1 MKEISMAKSK
11 ERKKGEARLQDTV
24 LGRILIAATVL
35 AGLICAAMF
44 TFMGVYMSSR
54 SQSTMD
60 SVSDQYMGSIGDH
73 EAKRFETA
81 IGLRLEQVCS
91 LARAMPPDGVTG
103 MEQIIEGLVH
113 EAKARDFAYLAFYDG
128 SEYDFENTEADYN
141 GGACFNMLDGSMSQ
155 IGLDD
160 PLSFHNSIMGL
171 GTEKENKIAVGKD
184 AEGNAIIIFGVVGKG
199 VRGQTSEDW
208 RFDVNYPLTNGD
220 TADALVAGV
229 PVEYLETLLR
239 LDDDASHKDEGE
251 STYSHI
257 IRRDGS
263 YVIRSGEVEEGDNY
277 FDRVYKEVLDRD
289 AAAAYIERLK
299 DSMQRD
305 MHYSTALATTS
316 SEELRIHCCH
326 LAYSEWQLLTVM
338 RSDHIRETVKGLN
351 TTWNVISIAMA
362 VTLVVVLLALF
373 AVYLVFNKRNMTEIK
388 EARLVAENANKAKS
402 EFLSSMSHDIRTPMN
417 AIVGMT
423 AIATA
428 NIDDKQ
434 QVRNCLKKITLSSK
448 HLLGLINDVLDMS
461 KIESGKMTLNMEHIS
476 LKEVLDGISIM
487 IQPQIKTK
495 RQKFGITVG
504 NIIEE
509 NVYCDSVRLNQVLLN
524 LLSNAIKF
532 TPEEG
537 SINMS
542 LSEEVSPHSENFVR
556 VHIRVK
562 DSGIGMSKEF
572 QKKIFESFVREDNMR
587 VHKTEGAGLG
597 MAITKHIVEA
607 MSGEIEVESEL
618 GKGTEFHVTLD
629 LEKVEDM
636 ELDMVLPNWNML
648 VVDDDR
654 QLCETAVVSLRE
666 IGVNAEWTLSSEE
679 AVKKAVERHDRRDDY
694 NVVLMDWKLPGMDGI
709 ETAKELHKKLGDDIP
724 ILLISAYDWSDI
736 EEEARAAGIRGF
748 IAKPLF
754 KSTLYYGLK
763 KYTDGGEQVAAE
775 TTKKEVSL
783 DGMNILLAE
792 DNDLN
797 WEIAETLLT
806 SEGAKVTRAE
816 NGQICVDIF
825 DSSAVGEYDAI
836 LMDIRMPVMTGY
848 EAAARI
854 RALDKEDKDIPIIA
868 MTADAFADDIKHC
881 LTVGMNAHIAKPIDM
896 DRVKTILAKFI
907 DVNRKGTS
915 KQ

>member
-1 MKEISMAKSK
+1 MKAKVIKTESGNR
-11 ERKKGEARLQDTV
+11 RKKGDAKLQET
-24 LGRILIAATVL
+24 LFGRIIIAATVL

-44 TFMGVYMSSR
+44 TFMGVFMTSR
-54 SQSTMD
+54 SGSTMD

-81 IGLRLEQVCS
+81 TGLRLEQVCS
-91 LARAMPPDGVTG
+91 LSRAMQPNDYSD
-103 MEQIIEGLVH
+103 MDQIIEGLVH
-113 EAKARDFAYLAFYDG
+113 EAKARDFSYLAFYDG
-128 SEYDFENTEADYN
+128 SEYNHNSSDYDSSE
-141 GGACFNMLDGSMSQ
+141 CFIMLDDNMSQ

-160 PLSFHNSIMGL
+160 PISFYNSIMGVDA
-171 GTEKENKIAVGKD
+171 EKENKIAVGKD
-184 AEGNAIIIFGVVGKG
+184 AEGNAIIVFGVVGKG
-199 VRGQTSEDW
+199 VKGQTSEDW
-208 RFDVNYPLTNGD
+208 RFDVNYPLGNGD
-220 TADALVAGV
+220 TADALVAGIA
-229 PVEYLETLLR
+229 VEYLEALLR
-239 LDDDASHKDEGE
+239 LDDGAMHESEGE

-257 IRRDGS
+257 IRKDGT
-263 YVIRSGEVEEGDNY
+263 YVIRSSEVSEGENY
-277 FDRVYKEVLDRD
+277 FDRVYNEAESKE
-289 AAAAYIERLK
+289 AADAYIERLK
-299 DSMQRD
+299 DSMQRGV
-305 MHYSTALATTS
+305 HYSTALTTVS
-316 SEELRIHCCH
+316 SAELRIHCCR
-326 LAYSEWQLLTVM
+326 LAYSEWQLITVM
-338 RSDHIRETVKGLN
+338 RSDQIRETVRSLN
-351 TTWNVISIAMA
+351 TTWNVMSVAMA
-362 VTLVVVLLALF
+362 FTLVAVLMTLF
-373 AVYLVFNKRNMTEIK
+373 ALYLIFNKRNMNEIK
-388 EARLVAENANKAKS
+388 EARLIAEEANKAKS

-428 NIDDKQ
+428 NIEDKQ
-434 QVRNCLKKITLSSK
+434 QVQNCLKKITLSSK

-476 LKEVLDGISIM
+476 LKEVLDGISTM
-487 IQPQIKTK
+487 VQPQIKTK
-495 RQKFGITVG
+495 RQKFGISVG

-537 SINMS
+537 SINIS
-542 LSEEVSPHSENFVR
+542 LFEEASPISENFVR
-556 VHIRVK
+556 VHIKVK

-607 MSGEIEVESEL
+607 MQGSIEVDSEL
-618 GKGTEFHVTLD
+618 GKGTEFRVTLD

-648 VVDDDR
+648 VVDDDK
-654 QLCETAVVSLRE
+654 QLCETAVVSLKD
-666 IGVNAEWTLSSEE
+666 IGVNAEWTLSGED
-679 AVKKAVERHDRRDDY
+679 AVKKAVERHEKKDDY

-709 ETAKELHKKLGDDIP
+709 ETAKELHRKLGDDIP

-736 EEEARAAGIRGF
+736 EEEARAAGIKGF

-763 KYTDGGEQVAAE
+763 KYTGEGVRDEE
-775 TTKKEVSL
+775 TAVKKEVSL
-783 DGMNILLAE
+783 EGMNILLAE

-806 SEGAKVTRAE
+806 SEGAKVTRAD
-816 NGQICVDIF
+816 NGQICVDLF
-825 DSSAVGEYDAI
+825 EKSKDYEYDAI

-854 RALDKEDKDIPIIA
+854 RDLDKKDKDIPIIA

-896 DRVKTILAKFI
+896 ERVKTLLAKFI
-907 DVNRKGTS
+907 DPDRKRN
-915 KQ
+915 K